1 MFKALCYQTGGTT
14 YTLQITDVF
23 YIPLTPWCGL
33 WLDCSNHVFKALCY
47 QTGGTTYTLQITDVF
62 YIPLTLWLDC
72 SNHVFKAL
80 CYQAGGTTYTLQI
93 TDVFYIPLTPWL
105 DSNHVFKAL
114 CHQAGGTTYT
124 LQITDVFYIP
134 LTPSN
139 HGCGP
144 LQSCVQGTVLSQ
156 AGGTTYT
163 LQITD
168 VFYIPLTPWCGPL
181 QSCVQGTVLS
191 GRRHYLHTAD
201 NRCILHTSNTLGG
214 PLQSC
219 VQGTV
224 LSQEALYTL
233 TDVFYIPLTLW
244 LDCSNHVFKALCYQT
259 GGTTYTLQIT
269 DVFYIPLTPWCG
281 PLQSCVQ
288 GTVLSDRRHYLHTAD
303 NRCILHTSNTLVR
316 TAPIMCSRHC
326 VIRQE
331 ALLTYCR

>member
-1 MFKALCYQTGGTT
+1 MFKALCYQAGGTTYTLQITEVFYIPLTPWCGPLQSCVQGTVLSDRRHYLHTADNRCILHTSNTLVGPLQSCVQGTVLSGRRCILHTSNTLVGLIQSCARHCVITGGTT

-23 YIPLTPWCGL
+23 YIPLTPWCGPL
-33 WLDCSNHVFKALCY
+33 QSCV
-47 QTGGTTYTLQITDVF
+47 QGTVLSGRRHYLHTADNR
-62 YIPLTLWLDC
+62 C
-72 SNHVFKAL
+72 
-80 CYQAGGTTYTLQI
+80 TTYTLQI

-105 DSNHVFKAL
+105 DRSNHVFKAL
-114 CHQAGGTTYT
+114 CY
-124 LQITDVFYIP
+124 
-134 LTPSN
+134 
-139 HGCGP
+139 
-144 LQSCVQGTVLSQ
+144 Q

-201 NRCILHTSNTLGG
+201 NRCILHT
-214 PLQSC
+214 C
-219 VQGTV
+219 
-224 LSQEALYTL
+224 
-233 TDVFYIPLTLW
+233 
-244 LDCSNHVFKALCYQT
+244 K
-259 GGTTYTLQIT
+259 
-269 DVFYIPLTPWCG
+269 PWCG

-288 GTVLSDRRHYLHTAD
+288 GTVLSGRRHYLHTAD

-331 ALLTYCR
+331 ALLTHCR